1 MFSDILVILLVLV
14 ASYLFKISEK
24 HKLDT
29 QLMFVLLAIMILVVY
44 KLAYYKKITSVEG
57 FNTDTISDLDMDVI
71 NNWINQ
77 AGGSVDSLS
86 DDEKDDMMS
95 QLSEFKYQV
104 LAQNRELKEVVNQL
118 LKDRKQKRSYGAG
131 DTMDLT
137 NTQTLQNEQIKN
149 LEDKFEKA
157 RELLGLVE
165 MEKTAKK
172 YPKIPV
178 YSSCVVSNADGG
190 YTLDTPNLNAATQ
203 QLAANTASAAK
214 ARVPAGS
221 SASELSSSQQMAD
234 PKTAEYSNV
243 EHVLVN
249 YLNNLSN
256 QGINVNI
263 S

>member
-29 QLMFVLLAIMILVVY
+29 QLMFVLLAIMVLVVY
-44 KLAYYKKITSVEG
+44 KIAYYKKMTSVEG
-57 FNTDTISDLDMDVI
+57 FNETISDLDMDVI
-71 NNWINQ
+71 NGWINQ
-77 AGGSVDSLS
+77 TGRSIDSLS
-86 DDEKDDMMS
+86 SGEKEELMK
-95 QLSEFKYQV
+95 QLSDFKSQV
-104 LAQNRELKEVVNQL
+104 LAQNND
-118 LKDRKQKRSYGAG
+118 LKDVINQILKARNEKRTYSAV
-131 DTMDLT
+131 DTMDLS
-137 NTQTLQNEQIKN
+137 NIQTLQNEQIKN

-203 QLAANTASAAK
+203 QLATEVAVRS
-214 ARVPAGS
+214 RVPTDS
-221 SASELSSSQQMAD
+221 SSIELSSQQQMAD

-243 EHVLVN
+243 ERVLVN

-263 S
+263 T